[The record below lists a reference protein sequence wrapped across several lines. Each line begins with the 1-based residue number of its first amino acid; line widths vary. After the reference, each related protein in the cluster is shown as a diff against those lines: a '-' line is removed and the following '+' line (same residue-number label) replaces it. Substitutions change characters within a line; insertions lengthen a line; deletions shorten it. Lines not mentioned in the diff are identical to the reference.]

1 MGSTVIA
8 QSPSQALAN
17 SQREEL
23 IRYLNLKLASLGQPT
38 SQSTA
43 DSYSLEV
50 AGPLLRNHYQKDL
63 LLGDMLCPAD
73 ARIQDFLDGYL
84 AEVCPSGA
92 ARLPSHTFVLDRP
105 GLARVMSLPATGDS
119 IASPYLH
126 SYRIAQGVLHNPKSD
141 KRTTQGI
148 FHIVEGGLP
157 IPADKIAVPKQAFA
171 TLLEQA
177 LRPPQEAMAL
187 PFTADQGEQAH
198 LFTSLLLRPV
208 VCPATGDEPEK
219 SLEIRFFAPAS
230 LLSNLDFVEG
240 IFGNGGDP
248 YLPENDAALDVLH
261 WTGHTG
267 CVILAPHL
275 QGIKKKSLGLPRA
288 SAATERQKRDGMCWE
303 SDDEAYN
310 GGKAF
315 KITCRDHH
323 GVIVTIIADNYFG
336 YCKKEVKTQI
346 SFSANLFGLAEE
358 EHSGGAIAYP
368 AYILGQDFYADRT
381 VPLKKTGFEA
391 AIRLLGERV
400 ELKPEGYAVDRR
412 FPQILY
418 VPQNSEFNVRE
429 GFVSWDQNGTTQKLH
444 LRVGE
449 TYVLPMGYWVRLEKQ
464 LTGSAWRLV
473 GARADGTLC
482 HKPSTVS
489 GGGKSEIS
497 KSISNVVLS
506 GPVFLRDYHKDMAE
520 VAEILKRDFSGIYK
534 VSQEARRAH
543 RPILSVERSLGSVIK
558 LLTPSADY
566 VDEYNAWLRDLHQT
580 IRQLVFTVKRYYRPE
595 WGDNW
600 MEHFTVDRINGF
612 LGHELKYHDQKL
624 VGNYLRVGFDPDGSW
639 RIYKL
644 RPDFHPA
651 EKVQVEDDITASV
664 VVPRARLGYLD
675 SRYSNPSVKLV
686 NNCEALLFQ
695 RPDDAV
701 HRGFDAQAEADLASP
716 GTFISNFEP
725 LDVEQARQIVEH
737 VVEFDKYTD
746 PMKQLLADFAA
757 GHKGTYVVSSAH
769 ARLVNGVA
777 TKNPRYLQ
785 KRPDVVN
792 AAETYIAEVSARL
805 DRQVPSDQPVFFPVG
820 AVLAGRRGNPA
831 DPKIGVPPLAV
842 YNPIHYQDLP
852 ELFMDFVCSLTGKSP
867 STTGFGS
874 EGALT
879 KGPFNALWPV
889 VDLNN
894 ALVSFILTQY
904 AGFTT
909 AAGSVGPNFRVEHDI
924 SMLVP
929 EVWCRM
935 RVPERE
941 PRFLIANGYLE
952 KLEDFEHNGHKV
964 LASRLGYRITALF
977 ADRFLGRIFE
987 TPDAVFTEEILRP
1000 EKQDPEAF
1008 AAGVDA
1014 IVDSQRRVAK
1024 NYFEDGSVE
1033 AACPPLKALL
1043 HIMAHGQYEGKGVE
1057 DPAIRGLF
1065 TREAL
1070 LASDWY
1076 AERLRTKQERDIA
1089 LWRRHI
1095 SSLEVFRSTCRSVAA
1110 SRTLDVEGLL
1120 KTSREQLARVGS
1132 PDYLKELSGTI
1143 GADPFHCQIPEGD

>member
-1 MGSTVIA
+1 MEPTA
-8 QSPSQALAN
+8 LTPDQSAALDN
-17 SQREEL
+17 SHREEL
-23 IRYLNLKLASLGQPT
+23 IRYLNLKLVSLGQPT

-43 DSYSLEV
+43 DPYSLEV

-73 ARIQDFLDGYL
+73 TRIQDFLDGYL
-84 AEVCPSGA
+84 ADVSPSGA
-92 ARLPSHTFVLDRP
+92 ARIPSRTFVLDRP

-119 IASPYLH
+119 IASPYLN

-171 TLLEQA
+171 TMLEQA
-177 LRPPQEAMAL
+177 WRPPSDALAL
-187 PFTADQGEQAH
+187 PFTADQSEQAR
-198 LFTSLLLRPV
+198 LFASLLLRPT
-208 VCPATGDEPEK
+208 VCPATGDEAAK

-230 LLSNLDFVEG
+230 LVSNLDFVES

-275 QGIKKKSLGLPRA
+275 QGIRKKTLGLPHV
-288 SAATERQKRDGMCWE
+288 SAATARQKRDGMCWE
-303 SDDEAYN
+303 REDEAYN

-315 KITCRDHH
+315 KATARDHH
-323 GVIVTIIADNYFG
+323 GVIVTIIADNYYG

-358 EHSGGAIAYP
+358 EHAGGAIAYP
-368 AYILGQDFYADRT
+368 AYILGQDFYSDRT
-381 VPLKKTGFEA
+381 VPLKKTTFDEA
-391 AIRLLGERV
+391 VGILGERV
-400 ELKPEGYAVDRR
+400 EVKPEGYAVDRR

-418 VPQNSEFNVRE
+418 VPQSTEFNVRE
-429 GFVSWDQNGTTQKLH
+429 GFVSWQQNGQTQRLT

-449 TYVLPMGYWVRLEKQ
+449 TYVLPMGYWLRLEKQ
-464 LTGSAWRLV
+464 LYGAAWRLV

-497 KSISNVVLS
+497 KSISSVLLN
-506 GPVFLRDYHKDMAE
+506 GPVFVRDYHKDMAE
-520 VAEILKRDFSGIYK
+520 VAEILKRDFSEIYK
-534 VSQEARRAH
+534 QPQEERRAH

-558 LLTPSADY
+558 LLTPSAEY
-566 VDEYNAWLRDLHQT
+566 QDEYNAWLRDLHQT

-612 LGHELKYHDQKL
+612 LGHELKYNEQKL
-624 VGNYLRVGFDPDGSW
+624 VGNYLRVGFDSEGNW

-651 EKVQVEDDITASV
+651 WKVQVEDDITASV
-664 VVPRARLGYLD
+664 VVPRQRLGNLD

-686 NNCEALLFQ
+686 ANCEALLFQ

-701 HRGFDAQAEADLASP
+701 QRGFDAQAEADLASP
-716 GTFISNFEP
+716 GTFISNFEA
-725 LDVEQARQIVEH
+725 LSVEQARKLVDH
-737 VVEFDKYTD
+737 VAEFDKYTE
-746 PMKQLLADFAA
+746 PMKKLLGDFAA
-757 GHKGTYVVSSAH
+757 GRNGSYVVASDH
-769 ARLVNGVA
+769 ARLVDGVP

-792 AAETYIAEVSARL
+792 AAETYLAEVSARL
-805 DRQVPSDQPVFFPVG
+805 DRKVPSDQPVFFPVG

-831 DPKIGVPPLAV
+831 DAKIGLPPLAV

-879 KGPFNALWPV
+879 KGPFNCLWPI

-894 ALVSFILTQY
+894 ALVSFILTEY

-909 AAGSVGPNFRVEHDI
+909 AAGSVGPSFRVEHDI

-935 RVPERE
+935 RVQERE
-941 PRFLIANGYLE
+941 PQFLIDNGYLE
-952 KLEDFEHNGHKV
+952 KLEDIEMNGRKV

-977 ADRFLGRIFE
+977 ADRFLGRMFE
-987 TPDAVFTEEILRP
+987 TPDAVFTEELLRP
-1000 EKQDPEAF
+1000 EKQDPAAF
-1008 AAGVDA
+1008 AMGVDA
-1014 IVDSQRRVAK
+1014 IVESQRRVAM

-1043 HIMAHGQYEGKGVE
+1043 HIMVHGQYQGKGVE
-1057 DPAIRGLF
+1057 DPGIRGLF

-1076 AERLRTKQERDIA
+1076 RERLRTKQERDIA
-1089 LWRRHI
+1089 LWRRHV
-1095 SSLEVFRSTCRSVAA
+1095 SSLEVFRSTSRSMAA
-1110 SRTLDVEGLL
+1110 SRTLDVESLL
-1120 KTSREQLARVGS
+1120 RTAREQLARVGA
-1132 PDYLKELSGTI
+1132 PAYLGELTGTI
-1143 GADPFHCQIPEGD
+1143 GADPFHGQIAESE